1 MGGLSDGYVGSNYRC
16 SGRLPAPLTT
26 TLGVMDQR
34 QSLSALVASNKWH
47 AWCMRTWLL
56 GFAIFTLAVLV
67 IVWGD
72 NVPLGIGIAVIGFTV
87 AAVGVVAGNI
97 GVILRV
103 FSKNKG

>member
-1 MGGLSDGYVGSNYRC
+1 
-16 SGRLPAPLTT
+16 
-26 TLGVMDQR
+26 
-34 QSLSALVASNKWH
+34 
-47 AWCMRTWLL
+47 MRTWLL

-72 NVPLGIGIAVIGFTV
+72 NVPLGTGIAVIGFTV

-103 FSKNKG
+103 FGKNKG

>member
-1 MGGLSDGYVGSNYRC
+1 
-16 SGRLPAPLTT
+16 
-26 TLGVMDQR
+26 
-34 QSLSALVASNKWH
+34 
-47 AWCMRTWLL
+47 MRTWLL

-67 IVWGD
+67 LVWGD
-72 NVPLGIGIAVIGFTV
+72 NVPLGIGIAVVGFTV